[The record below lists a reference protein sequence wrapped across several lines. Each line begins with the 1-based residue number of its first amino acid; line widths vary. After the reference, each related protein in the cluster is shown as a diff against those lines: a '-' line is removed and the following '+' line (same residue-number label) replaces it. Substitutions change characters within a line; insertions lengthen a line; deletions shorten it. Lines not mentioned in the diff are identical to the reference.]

1 MGTNPTKTNI
11 FKFLALLRVT
21 TANQTT
27 VTHQIGL
34 VVPKASNQDT
44 WYNHIS
50 KRIHS
55 MLTLFLLRGSPEVG
69 GAFVDSGGV
78 PQFSLPTSDTMK
90 STEIMAWLHQN
101 GLYDGNFFVRWSR
114 KPFLSIITKEFQ
126 RQSNC
131 SDQNQAHTKAPPT
144 WFVCDFGNFEAIAS
158 PKIKIESNI
167 GLESL

>member
-1 MGTNPTKTNI
+1 MVFDTFTPTYCTCWNEARRMCEYRTDCMILNLTVGTYIVWGMTAHFN
-11 FKFLALLRVT
+11 LALLHARSATISRAAPCYRYST
-21 TANQTT
+21 TANETT

-55 MLTLFLLRGSPEVG
+55 ILTLFLLRGSPEVG

-101 GLYDGNFFVRWSR
+101 RLCDGNCFV
-114 KPFLSIITKEFQ
+114 
-126 RQSNC
+126 
-131 SDQNQAHTKAPPT
+131 
-144 WFVCDFGNFEAIAS
+144 
-158 PKIKIESNI
+158 
-167 GLESL
+167 